1 MTADDMRPIPLF
13 LEIIGEPA
21 VGKTH
26 LASLFPKPALL
37 DTTTKGESYSVFSKL
52 HSDWK
57 RRYFRIRCLEDV
69 RITLKYVKQNKED
82 FKTVVFDTSAD
93 LREMGSKEYL
103 NEQRKAGKEREAIIP
118 VEYRWVNEKINGFI
132 DEVTDVEKGLG
143 MNLVFTSQMRDE
155 WREGKSTG
163 RRIRK
168 GYPDANFQSDIR
180 LFLQLTQKVDEK
192 TMQLIPNEFERK
204 CQVIKCR
211 FRDQANKEDWVAEL
225 KELNWKGIVEL
236 AKLKEG
242 QIVE

>member
-1 MTADDMRPIPLF
+1 MTTEEVRPIPLF
-13 LEIIGEPA
+13 IEIIGEPS

-26 LASLFPKPALL
+26 LASLFPMSALL

-69 RITLKYVKQNKED
+69 RIALKYIKGNKAD

-93 LREMGSKEYL
+93 LRAMGSTEYL
-103 NEQRKAGKEREAIIP
+103 AELNKAGKERQALMP
-118 VEYRWVNEKINGFI
+118 QEYRWVNEKVNGFI
-132 DEVTDVEKGLG
+132 DEITDTEKGLG
-143 MNLVFTSQMRDE
+143 MNLIFTSQMRDE

-180 LFLQLTQKVDEK
+180 VFLQLVQKVDEK
-192 TMQLIPNEFERK
+192 TMQYIPNEYERK
-204 CQVIKCR
+204 CQIIKCR
-211 FRDQANKEDWVAEL
+211 FRDQANKEDWKAEL
-225 KELNWKGIVEL
+225 KELNWTGIVEL

>member
-1 MTADDMRPIPLF
+1 MTEEVRLIPLF
-13 LEIIGEPA
+13 LEVIGEPS

-26 LASLFPKPALL
+26 LASLFPMPALL
-37 DTTTKGESYSVFSKL
+37 DTTTKGEGYAVFSKL
-52 HSDWK
+52 HADWK

-69 RITLKYVKQNKED
+69 RLALKFIKQNKEG

-103 NEQRKAGKEREAIIP
+103 VELNKAGKERQALMP
-118 VEYRWVNEKINGFI
+118 QEYRWVNEKINGFI

-155 WREGKSTG
+155 WRENKPTG

-192 TMQLIPNEFERK
+192 TMQVIPNEYERK

-225 KELNWKGIVEL
+225 KVLDWAGIVGL

-242 QIVE
+242 QVVE

>member
-1 MTADDMRPIPLF
+1 MSENEVRKIPLF
-13 LEIIGEPA
+13 TEIIGEPA
-21 VGKTH
+21 TGKTH
-26 LASLFPKPALL
+26 LSSLFPKPALM

-69 RITLKYVKQNKED
+69 RIALKYIKQNKAD
-82 FKTVVFDTSAD
+82 FKTIVFDTSAD
-93 LREMGSKEYL
+93 LRAMGSTEYL
-103 NEQRKAGKEREAIIP
+103 AELNKAGKERQALMP
-118 VEYRWVNEKINGFI
+118 QEYRWVNQKINGFI
-132 DEVTDVEKGLG
+132 NEVTDVEKGLG

-155 WREGKSTG
+155 WVGGKSTG

-192 TMQLIPNEFERK
+192 TMRFIPNEYERK
-204 CQVIKCR
+204 CQVIKNR
-211 FRDQANKEDWVAEL
+211 LRDQANKEDWKAEL
-225 KELNWKGIVEL
+225 KVLDWAGIVEL

-242 QIVE
+242 EIVG